1 MNQELSG
8 FVLKRNDLVSKI
20 ISVHLGPA
28 RRLSLCFSHLNYEG
42 KMEGW
47 LSSHALDKLQE
58 FELILDHGFGFGM
71 RGLIYLLPSSVYRFA
86 PTLCVAK
93 FGCCRFSNSI
103 VKLSL
108 KFPCLKQLTLD
119 RVTISVDALQS
130 VLSSCYVLESLEL
143 KESYGF
149 HCLCIN
155 SQTLKSVGFCSNRC
169 TGSVPLQ
176 ELVIEDAPCL
186 ERLLPI
192 DPQVG
197 PGTIRSMIAVGLP
210 TKMHSV
216 KVLLLTTLISIIA
229 KSVVDPQ
236 FEDCFVFCP
245 KPNFYVAAFV
255 SSLTLL
261 TTLIWIVAKSV
272 VDPHFEDCFV
282 FCPKPK
288 FYVDA
293 FVSSLTLKEM
303 IYFTQ

>member
-1 MNQELSG
+1 MLTSLPLSWSSTDEPAKLGTGTLKDQPRLRTKSISLAWDLLDGRNLDCGHMDDAGSVDHIGRLPDAVLCSIVSLLPTKEGARTQVISRRWRPLWHSAPINLLMNQELSG
-8 FVLKRNDLVSKI
+8 FVLKRNGLVSKI

-28 RRLSLCFSHLNYEG
+28 RCLSLCFSHLNYEG

-169 TGSVPLQ
+169 T
-176 ELVIEDAPCL
+176 
-186 ERLLPI
+186 
-192 DPQVG
+192 
-197 PGTIRSMIAVGLP
+197 
-210 TKMHSV
+210 
-216 KVLLLTTLISIIA
+216 
-229 KSVVDPQ
+229 
-236 FEDCFVFCP
+236 
-245 KPNFYVAAFV
+245 
-255 SSLTLL
+255 
-261 TTLIWIVAKSV
+261 
-272 VDPHFEDCFV
+272 
-282 FCPKPK
+282 
-288 FYVDA
+288 
-293 FVSSLTLKEM
+293 
-303 IYFTQ
+303 